1 MNQLNAI
8 GNLGA
13 DPETRF
19 TKSGK
24 AVSSFRMAI
33 TSGWGDN
40 EKTTW
45 INCVVWGRED
55 KPHGLIPYLQKG
67 TKVGITG
74 EIVLREFD
82 RNDGTKGQSLD
93 VIVRNFQPLSGQRDP
108 DQAQRSPAE
117 SMPEKMTAEEIHNG
131 GMDDDIPF

>member
-74 EIVLREFD
+74 
-82 RNDGTKGQSLD
+82 
-93 VIVRNFQPLSGQRDP
+93 
-108 DQAQRSPAE
+108 RSCSA
-117 SMPEKMTAEEIHNG
+117 SSTATTA
-131 GMDDDIPF
+131 PRARAST